1 MMAMNRGVPNSNLLG
16 LSLFAQENDAI
27 LLEGRPWKSIG
38 GPDMNLWD
46 KKHTV
51 SNAATWSV
59 NYAQESHSIFFGLR
73 TRYCKFVI
81 CPSSK
86 RFGT

>member
-1 MMAMNRGVPNSNLLG
+1 MMAMIRGLLDSNLLG
-16 LSLFAQENDAI
+16 WILFAQENDAI

-51 SNAATWSV
+51 SNAVTWSV
-59 NYAQESHSIFFGLR
+59 KHAQESHSIFFGLH
-73 TRYCKFVI
+73 TRYRKFVI

-86 RFGT
+86 RLRT